1 MQENNEVWK
10 SIEGHS
16 RYEVSNLG
24 RVRDIKKNKFVD
36 IYIES
41 NHKYVFL
48 ALDIGGNRKRSV
60 GLLVAQAFVPKP
72 TFDASKVRYKDNDYL
87 NCEAGNIEWIPTK
100 KSAQLR
106 KSRRLAEATNYG
118 YRQHAAGNPMEI
130 CVERECGNIRGYF
143 HCEGDAAFFVG
154 VSLGRFQKFLR
165 GEVEVAGWRVVSAVV

>member
-1 MQENNEVWK
+1 MNENEVWK
-10 SIEGHS
+10 VVDGST
-16 RYEVSNLG
+16 RYEVSNYG
-24 RVRDIKKNKFVD
+24 RVRDKKKDKLLDV
-36 IYIES
+36 YIERG
-41 NHKYVFL
+41 HKYVYL

-60 GLLVAQAFVPKP
+60 GLLVAQSFVPKP
-72 TFDASKVRYKDNDYL
+72 SFDCSKVKYKDG
-87 NCEAGNIEWIPTK
+87 NCQNCTVDNVEWIPTK